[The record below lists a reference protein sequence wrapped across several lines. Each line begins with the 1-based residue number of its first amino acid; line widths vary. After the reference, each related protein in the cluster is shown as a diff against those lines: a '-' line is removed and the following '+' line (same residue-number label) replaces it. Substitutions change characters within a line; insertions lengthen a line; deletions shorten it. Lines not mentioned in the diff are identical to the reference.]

1 MRVRFQADADFNH
14 IILKAALRREPG
26 IDFNTPGAAA
36 NLVGL
41 SDDEVMAIAA
51 QAGRVL
57 LTHDRRTMPK
67 HFGEFIVTGTSAGVI
82 VVPQRA
88 GLRARV
94 VEDLILIWA
103 ASDSSE
109 WVNRLQSLPF

>member
-14 IILKAALRREPG
+14 TIIKAALRREPG
-26 IDFNTPGAAA
+26 IDFNSAAAA
-36 NLVGL
+36 NLIGL
-41 SDDEVMAIAA
+41 NDDEVLAIAA
-51 QAGRVL
+51 KTGRVL

-67 HFGEFIVTGTSAGVI
+67 HFGEFIGTGTSAGVL

-88 GLRARV
+88 VLRARV

-103 ASDSSE
+103 ASDASE
-109 WVNRLQSLPF
+109 WVDRLQSLPL